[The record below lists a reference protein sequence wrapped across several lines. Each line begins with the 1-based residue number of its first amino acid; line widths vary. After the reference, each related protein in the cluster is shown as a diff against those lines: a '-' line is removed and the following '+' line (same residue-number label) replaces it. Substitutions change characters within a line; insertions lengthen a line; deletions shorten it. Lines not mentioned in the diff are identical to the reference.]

1 VGRRALFLV
10 PLLVIVFL
18 IVVWVG
24 WLLLLAGVW
33 TRPETLPNIDF
44 FAFWAASSLTLDG
57 NPAGAYDVV
66 TLTSEQVPLPGED
79 AGFQH
84 KWLNPPFSLFVILP
98 LGLIPVAASLA
109 VWVLLQGALAAAA
122 IRRISGDR
130 MVLCWAVAFPATM
143 WNFIIGQNGFLTAGL
158 LAWGV
163 ILLRDRPALA
173 GVFFGLIAYKPQF
186 FPLVL
191 VALLAGRQRSAT
203 VSTLST
209 IAALSFASLLL
220 FGFHTWDG
228 FLRMLI
234 KSGDALY
241 TSTAPIDK
249 MQSVSAV
256 LLLADLPPDIVKLLQ
271 ALVALACAWFVAWL
285 WRGDAAIEY
294 KGAGLALVSL
304 LATPYAYHYDLTLL
318 GLAALWLGVAFQR
331 EGWRPWDIEV
341 LGLAWLAPLLAVISA
356 RMLDFT
362 IGPAVLILMLAVLI
376 RRVRSAGAPMVEAP
390 ASAAVPA

>member
-1 VGRRALFLV
+1 VPLFL
-10 PLLVIVFL
+10 IVFL
-18 IVVWVG
+18 LVVWFG
-24 WLLLLAGVW
+24 WLMLLAGVW

-57 NPAGAYDVV
+57 DPAGAYDVV
-66 TLTSEQVPLPGED
+66 TLSREQVPLPGED

-84 KWLNPPFSLFVILP
+84 KWVNPPISLLIVLP
-98 LGLIPVAASLA
+98 LALMPVAASLA
-109 VWVLLQGALAAAA
+109 VWVLLQGALAASAV
-122 IRRISGDR
+122 RRITSDR
-130 MVLCWAVAFPATM
+130 MVLFWAVAFPATM

-173 GVFFGLIAYKPQF
+173 GVFLGLIAYKPQF
-186 FPLVL
+186 FPMVL
-191 VALLAGRQRSAT
+191 VALLASRQRAAT
-203 VSTLST
+203 VSALST

-220 FGFHTWDG
+220 FGLDTWEG
-228 FLRMLI
+228 FQRMLI
-234 KSGDALY
+234 ASGDAVY
-241 TSTAPIDK
+241 ASTAPIDK

-256 LLLADLPPDIVKLLQ
+256 LLLVDLPPDIVKFVQ
-271 ALVALACAWFVAWL
+271 VLVALACAWFVAWL
-285 WRGDAAIEY
+285 WRSDAAIEY
-294 KGAGLALVSL
+294 KGAGLALAAL

-318 GLAALWLGVAFQR
+318 GLAVLWLGVAFQR

-362 IGPAVLILMLAVLI
+362 IGPAVLILMLAVLM
-376 RRVRSAGAPMVEAP
+376 RRVRSAGAPTVEAP